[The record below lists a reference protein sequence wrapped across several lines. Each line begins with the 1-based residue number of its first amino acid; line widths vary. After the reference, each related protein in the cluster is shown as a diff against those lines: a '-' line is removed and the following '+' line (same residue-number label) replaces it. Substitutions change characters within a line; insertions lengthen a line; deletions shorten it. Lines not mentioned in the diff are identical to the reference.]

1 MHSVIH
7 TASQPITHLQKRQVF
22 SLIGKPGQ
30 RLEVRSGEVWVTQ
43 DGDPRDLVLG
53 AHQCFTLDRS
63 GKVLV
68 SALRDASFAFRTEA
82 PPLPRVR
89 AHASAVPAAV
99 AAGCY

>member
-1 MHSVIH
+1 MHSVVH
-7 TASQPITHLQKRQVF
+7 TASQPITHLQKRQ
-22 SLIGKPGQ
+22 
-30 RLEVRSGEVWVTQ
+30 VTQ

-82 PPLPRVR
+82 PSSPRAR

>member
-30 RLEVRSGEVWVTQ
+30 RLEVRSGEVWITQ

-82 PPLPRVR
+82 PSSPRVR